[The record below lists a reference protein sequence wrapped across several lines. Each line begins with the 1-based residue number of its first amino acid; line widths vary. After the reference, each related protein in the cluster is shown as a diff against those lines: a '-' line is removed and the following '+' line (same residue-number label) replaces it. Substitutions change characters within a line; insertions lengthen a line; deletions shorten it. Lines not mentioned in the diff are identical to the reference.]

1 MRVKRFILND
11 DLIRAKVVNTEY
23 NGTSPKVFEEW
34 LKDQCALSE
43 REFDITIYPSSFTTS
58 EQDTGFDGTV
68 IHFYNPHNGVNE
80 MYTIFRGSEHVE
92 VSDWRPKDWI
102 YNLLGIFVGQ
112 GISQYRSAKAFDEL
126 LTEYIQLKTNV
137 PLRKIGMGFSLG
149 GNLAQT
155 LHLIEKPFEAV
166 YTFNDAKPSVYQM
179 AAIDKGF
186 QHSIEETFLQ
196 PLLPFSK
203 IYALPIE
210 QLKQVASQ
218 RYDLKNGDIYK
229 VSLLG
234 DLLFAF
240 HQVPG
245 FLETGHEK
253 IVQNVRENRVRSV
266 VENIPPSFFRELRN
280 TLFSYSVLYE
290 KEGFDALWEEV
301 TGLDATVVEGI
312 FRVVVDYREEGFHL
326 GLLKRLLNV
335 FTQGFLSFKEIYE
348 RLPILSKLLMR
359 IYKDSPSLIKLLI
372 ENGYL
377 TQQEHIQW
385 KENLLIIEE
394 SMKDRGYEVS
404 LADMNVDIRLWRAI
418 LTVYQLLEKVV
429 HMLLEDIEKGVES
442 HDLDRLIYYLQKY
455 DKIFS

>member
-1 MRVKRFILND
+1 MKRLILND

-23 NGTSPKVFEEW
+23 EGASPKAIKEW

-43 REFDITIYPSSFTTS
+43 REVDITIYPSSFTTT

-92 VSDWRPKDWI
+92 VSDWRPKDWV

-186 QHSIEETFLQ
+186 QLSIEETFLQ
-196 PLLPFSK
+196 PLVPFSG
-203 IYALPIE
+203 IYAIPIN
-210 QLKQVASQ
+210 QLKKVASQ
-218 RYDLKNGDIYK
+218 RYDLNNGDIYK
-229 VSLLG
+229 VSLTG
-234 DLLFAF
+234 DLLYAF

-245 FLETGHEK
+245 FLDTGHEK
-253 IVQNVRENRVRSV
+253 LVQNVNENRLRSV
-266 VENIPPSFFRELRN
+266 VENIPPSFFRELRE
-280 TLFSYSVLYE
+280 TLSYYSMLYE

-301 TGLDATVVEGI
+301 TGLDATIVEGI
-312 FRVVVDYREEGFHL
+312 FRAIVDYREEGFHF
-326 GLLKRLLNV
+326 GLLKRLLKV
-335 FTQGFLSFKEIYE
+335 LKQGFLSFGEVYE
-348 RLPILSKLLMR
+348 RLPILSKLLIR

-377 TQQEHIQW
+377 THQEHIQW
-385 KENLLIIEE
+385 KENLHIIEE
-394 SMKDRGYEVS
+394 SMNDGGYEAS
-404 LADMNVDIRLWRAI
+404 LADMNEDIRLLRAI
-418 LTVYQLLEKVV
+418 LTVFQLLEKVV
-429 HMLLEDIEKGVES
+429 HLLLEDIEVGVES

-455 DKIFS
+455 DKIFL